1 MFYQHFILSTNYFMG
16 LWMTKLVLNSAEL
29 FQNSIKLLIGTL
41 LKVYP
46 KILDTE
52 TLTRYKDIPK
62 TILN

>member
-1 MFYQHFILSTNYFMG
+1 MFYQRFILSTNYFMG
-16 LWMTKLVLNSAEL
+16 LWMTKLVLNFAEL

-62 TILN
+62 IILN